1 MNSSDSFF
9 ARTFFDSW
17 PVLGRTV
24 IVACV
29 AYVVLV
35 LFLRISGK
43 RTLSKWNAFDFIVTI
58 ALGSTLASIL
68 TSKNVALAQG
78 ALALGLLV
86 GFQFLITWLA
96 VRLKWVRELIKA
108 EPTLLLRD
116 GQILHDAL
124 RKQRVTESEIRAAV
138 RAKGIGALEDV
149 RAVVL
154 ETDGQFSVVRNIET
168 DRCSALADVPGIG
181 PPEME
186 RERR

>member
-9 ARTFFDSW
+9 AKTFFDSW
-17 PVLGRTV
+17 PVLGRTL
-24 IVACV
+24 IVA
-29 AYVVLV
+29 VVGYLFLV

-43 RTLSKWNAFDFIVTI
+43 RTLSKWNAFDFVVTI

-78 ALALGLLV
+78 LFALGMLI
-86 GFQFLITWLA
+86 GFQYVITWLS
-96 VRLKWVRELIKA
+96 VRSRWVRKLIKG
-108 EPTLLLRD
+108 EPTLLLEHGR
-116 GQILHDAL
+116 ILDDAL
-124 RKQRVTESEIRAAV
+124 RTQRVTESEIRTAI

-154 ETDGQFSVVRNIET
+154 ETDGTFSVVRTVET

-181 PPEME
+181 SPEME